1 MFTDF
6 HTKRLSWVDNIFR
19 VRGPFKTRL
28 NKLRLDKNERVS
40 NFERKF
46 FNRIFFI
53 HNILISIFELN
64 NNFASPVNQTFFQF
78 GSVVIDKL
86 PPATLIFKL

>member
-46 FNRIFFI
+46 LNR
-53 HNILISIFELN
+53 
-64 NNFASPVNQTFFQF
+64 NFKKN
-78 GSVVIDKL
+78 
-86 PPATLIFKL
+86 